1 MSAPSSSLS
10 LAARRPA
17 NRGRWA
23 RRNAW
28 PLGGYA
34 LLLVLLGVERIVHP
48 DLNSYDIQS
57 LVGGALPLA
66 LAAASQAVVV
76 IAGGIDLSVGALMS
90 LVNVTSA
97 LYMVNAD
104 VKGALLIALAIIAAT
119 ALAGALTGA
128 VITATRVPD
137 IIVTLATSFLWSGLA
152 LQIMPTPGGGAPQQ
166 FADLLTGEVAGV
178 IPSGAIVLLVLA
190 VVVWLP
196 LRRTRLALSLY
207 AIGSNR
213 TAAYLGG
220 VSVGRSR
227 IAAYALGGAFAG
239 LAGLALTASTLN
251 GNATS
256 GTAGAGYTLN
266 SVAAIVVGGVS
277 LTGGRGGLIGA
288 IAGAVILT
296 QITTILTFMGLDPNT
311 GTVVQGALVVVVV
324 MVAGLFLLRRR
335 A

>member
-1 MSAPSSSLS
+1 MSAPSPSLS
-10 LAARRPA
+10 LAVNKTA
-17 NRGRWA
+17 NRGRWV

-28 PLGGYA
+28 PLGVYA

-48 DLNSYDIQS
+48 ALNGYDIQS

-90 LVNVTSA
+90 LVNVTAA
-97 LYMVNAD
+97 LFMVNAD
-104 VKGALLIALAIIAAT
+104 FKGAVLIALALIAAT

-152 LQIMPTPGGGAPQQ
+152 LQVMPTPGGGAPQG

-178 IPSGAIVLLVLA
+178 IPSGAIVLLLLA

-220 VSVGRSR
+220 VGVGRSR
-227 IAAYALGGAFAG
+227 IAAYALGGAFAA

-288 IAGAVILT
+288 IGGAVILT